1 MTLSMFANGGNE
13 NLDSV
18 GEAAAPAAVSR
29 VYPASNG
36 CPRVPAPYC
45 YHTSLIGKNQAP
57 DLMRNI
63 LE

>member
-36 CPRVPAPYC
+36 CPRVPA
-45 YHTSLIGKNQAP
+45 HTSLIGKNQAP